1 MWFKKIILFFFISL
15 FTRVI
20 AFSQEPP
27 VKEDSTQLY
36 KDIETYSKRRGFT
49 KFMYRLVFKP
59 SVSASKKPAKKKG
72 YRKLIQKPYSAFEGK
87 TIRHINIETL
97 DPFGYSIADTNAAP
111 KNFFLITGNK
121 IHVKSQQI
129 AIQNLLLIRQNQLF
143 DSLLV
148 KESERLVRT
157 RNYVHDV
164 SFFVKTTSKNSDSV
178 DIFIREMDK
187 WSLVPKVAFSNS
199 GFIVNLT
206 DKNFLGFGHESD
218 NSFAWYHSTSDFAYN
233 IHYFTPNIRNTYI
246 SSMLHLSND
255 RYKNSD
261 RSFAVDRPFFSPF
274 ARWAAGI
281 SFGQFRKDSIYISDT
296 VLASQRY
303 KFNAQ
308 DFWVGGAIQ
317 VFKGTTENK
326 RTTNLISTLRF
337 LRIRYLERPIEVA
350 EGQNMLFDE
359 NFYLASIGISTRKH
373 VQDKFIF
380 KNGVTEDVLIGK
392 VYNLTRGYQVKNNIG
407 RLYLGIRFS
416 IGNYHEWGYLS
427 SNFEY
432 GTFYNAGHAEQG
444 VFTAGVNY
452 FTGLIEIGK
461 WKLRQF
467 IKPQATFGLNRLN
480 TDSISLNE
488 GYGLDGFNSSEL
500 SGTNRLLLT
509 FQTQSYAPWNIIG
522 FHFGPFLTFS
532 LGMLGNETSGFKK
545 SKVYTQVGLGV
556 LIKNENLVFST
567 FQISF
572 AFYPLIP
579 GKGRDIFKLNSF
591 KTTDFGFRDF
601 EIGKPATVAF
611 Q

>member
-1 MWFKKIILFFFISL
+1 
-15 FTRVI
+15 
-20 AFSQEPP
+20 
-27 VKEDSTQLY
+27 
-36 KDIETYSKRRGFT
+36 
-49 KFMYRLVFKP
+49 
-59 SVSASKKPAKKKG
+59 
-72 YRKLIQKPYSAFEGK
+72 
-87 TIRHINIETL
+87 L

-157 RNYVHDV
+157 RNYVNDV
-164 SFFVKTTSKNSDSV
+164 SFFVKATSKNSDSV

-187 WSLVPKVAFSNS
+187 WSLIPKIGFSNT
-199 GFIVNLT
+199 GFTVNLT

-218 NSFAWYHSTSDFAYN
+218 NSFAWDPSNSDFAYN
-233 IHYFTPNIRNTYI
+233 INYLTPNIRNTYI
-246 SSMLHLSND
+246 SSKLHFSND
-255 RYKNSD
+255 RYKNSAK
-261 RSFAVDRPFFSPF
+261 SLVIDRPFFSPF
-274 ARWAAGI
+274 ARWAAGV

-296 VLASQRY
+296 VLITQRY

-308 DFWVGGAIQ
+308 DYWAGGAIR
-317 VFKGTTENK
+317 VFKGNTESK
-326 RTTNLISTLRF
+326 RTTNLVSTVRL
-337 LRIRYLERPIEVA
+337 LRIRYIERPLAVT
-350 EGQNMLFDE
+350 EGPNMLFDE
-359 NFYLASIGISTRKH
+359 DFYLVSIGISTRKH

-380 KNGVTEDVLIGK
+380 RFGVTEDVPIGK
-392 VYNLTRGYQVKNNIG
+392 VYNLTGGYQVKNNIS
-407 RLYLGIRFS
+407 RLYLGMRFS
-416 IGNYHEWGYLS
+416 IGNYHEWGYMS

-432 GTFYNAGHAEQG
+432 GTFYKAGHAEQG

-452 FTGLIEIGK
+452 FTGLMEIGK

-467 IKPQATFGLNRLN
+467 IKPQATFGINRFN

-488 GYGLDGFNSSEL
+488 GYGLDGFNSSKL

-509 FQTQSYAPWNIIG
+509 FQTQAYAPWNIIG

-532 LGMLGNETSGFKK
+532 LGMLGNEMEGFKK
-545 SKVYTQVGLGV
+545 SKVYTQIGLGV

-601 EIGKPATVAF
+601 EIEKPANVVY